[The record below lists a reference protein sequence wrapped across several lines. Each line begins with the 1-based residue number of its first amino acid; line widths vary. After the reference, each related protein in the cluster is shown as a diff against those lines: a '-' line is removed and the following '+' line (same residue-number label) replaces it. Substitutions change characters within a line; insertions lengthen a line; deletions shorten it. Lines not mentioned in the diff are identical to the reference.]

1 MMRSLDIGCKDI
13 LRLCQGTHLIRTCPV
28 AICKVKVVVSR
39 DIHAVACIVRLTTH
53 VHIIPLY
60 LVIVKRE
67 VNLSMHAQIEIVDGI
82 EPLLDGT
89 DIGSFLTVSHHLL
102 IELAFGATIRILQ
115 VGSEYHS
122 KLFIPK
128 TIADRD
134 ACMDI
139 GHWYFTA

>member
-1 MMRSLDIGCKDI
+1 MCH
-13 LRLCQGTHLIRTCPV
+13 GTHLIRTCPI

-39 DIHAVACIVRLTTH
+39 DTHAVACIVRLTTH

-60 LVIVKRE
+60 LVIVKCE
-67 VNLSMHAQIEIVDGI
+67 VNLSMHAQVEIVDGI

-89 DIGSFLTVSHHLL
+89 DISSFLTVSHYLL
-102 IELAFGATIRILQ
+102 IELTFGATIRILQ
-115 VGSEYHS
+115 VGSEYHA

-134 ACMDI
+134 ARMDV
-139 GHWYFTA
+139 GYWYITT